1 MKVEDQIL
9 SSLDSLILQYKAE
22 LDFIQNR
29 NMDRFDTTVLPQIM
43 QDIVKLAV
51 AKTPSFSNIS
61 AVAVANFV
69 LSHMFGMLR
78 PKINDSVYSDDTIGI
93 NTYTIIIARSGMG
106 KDSTY
111 QALTKASFQASE
123 YIRELALT
131 EAEKTARTKYIRA
144 ASKGLKDFDEST
156 VTQDDYEEF
165 IKPPEIPIT
174 SLSSSRGGLTT
185 SMNRMAKSH
194 FGTKSLFASELAL
207 AIQSNPAI
215 VDVLELYSILY
226 DMGKCVAP
234 EFKSEDAKEE
244 SVSDMFPNLL
254 GISSPAPFYQ
264 EGNVRKLLIPMLT
277 TSLARRVTIVYSSAS
292 EEFENEHIA
301 ATPAEKRQIQAEQ
314 RVILREYTDSIN
326 IQLLAAAKTVQEYR
340 TVMFNDEAAIIYDD
354 YKSYTQELSKSL
366 LLRDGDSVEGI
377 EMSGR
382 AFKMARIAA
391 VWAMAS
397 NTQYITA
404 DILKAA
410 IYFCDYTAQHLT
422 KFTETLKLKDYELFI
437 NDWKQGFFD
446 NVLPLDKAITK
457 GYINIKN
464 ITQQALTN
472 FLKPVNSRLQ
482 GIATVSYNETTNVFV
497 FVPVVKNTENT
508 YTYRANPGHID
519 KSLVNNIATDK
530 LIDSLG
536 QLLSVNSSF
545 NPFATDTTKFVVIQA
560 VDSFLSANMIN
571 KYLSTVHHFIA
582 PTEHDHTFTILIPVN
597 MVISRSEYKYVAM
610 TIANQLMLKLPPQLC
625 ESDTVYNG
633 FAGTT
638 VLQADVNAAL
648 YDISGILGSHAS
660 GIAVPLLS
668 AKPDIKPT
676 SAVIAKYLQ
685 SEILN
690 NQPIIV
696 DMLNASSNSLLL
708 FANLVHDMMI
718 HGVDQQKAITTVD
731 STNASLDTS
740 FAESIITEYLIE
752 PFYGL

>member
-9 SSLDSLILQYKAE
+9 TSLDSLIAQYKTE

-93 NTYTIIIARSGMG
+93 NTYGIIISRSGSG
-106 KDSTY
+106 KDSVY
-111 QALTKASFQASE
+111 QAITKATFQASE
-123 YIRELALT
+123 YIRELALA
-131 EAEKTARTKYIRA
+131 EAEEIARTKYIRA
-144 ASKGLKDFDEST
+144 ASKGVKDFDEST
-156 VTQDDYEEF
+156 VTQEDYEEF

-215 VDVLELYSILY
+215 VDVLELFSILY
-226 DMGKCVAP
+226 DMGQSVAP
-234 EFKSEDAKEE
+234 EFKTEDAKEE
-244 SVSDMFPNLL
+244 SVSGMFPNLL

-264 EGNVRKLLIPMLT
+264 EGNVRKLLVPMLT

-314 RVILREYTDSIN
+314 RVILREYTDAIN
-326 IQLLAAAKTVQEYR
+326 TQLLAAAKTVHEYR
-340 TVMFNDEAAIIYDD
+340 TIMFNDEAATIYDD

-404 DILKAA
+404 DTLKAA

-457 GYINIKN
+457 GYISIKN

-472 FLKPVNSRLQ
+472 FLKPVNSKLQ
-482 GIATVSYNETTNVFV
+482 GIATVSYNEANNTFV

-508 YTYRANPGHID
+508 YTYRANKGHID

-536 QLLSVNSSF
+536 QLLSVDSSF
-545 NPFATDTTKFVVIQA
+545 NPFAEETTKFVVIKA
-560 VDSFLSANMIN
+560 VESFLSANMIN
-571 KYLSTVHHFIA
+571 KYLAGIHHFIA
-582 PTEHDHTFTILIPVN
+582 HTEHDHTFTILIPVN

-625 ESDTVYNG
+625 ESDTIYNG
-633 FAGTT
+633 FTGTT
-638 VLQADVNAAL
+638 VLQANVNATL

-660 GIAVPLLS
+660 GIAVPLLA
-668 AKPDIKPT
+668 AKPDTKPT

-685 SEILN
+685 SEIID

-696 DMLNASSNSLLL
+696 DMLNASSNPLLL

-718 HGVDQQKAITTVD
+718 HGVDQQKAITTVN
-731 STNASLDTS
+731 SINASLETS
-740 FAESIITEYLIE
+740 FAESVITEYLIE